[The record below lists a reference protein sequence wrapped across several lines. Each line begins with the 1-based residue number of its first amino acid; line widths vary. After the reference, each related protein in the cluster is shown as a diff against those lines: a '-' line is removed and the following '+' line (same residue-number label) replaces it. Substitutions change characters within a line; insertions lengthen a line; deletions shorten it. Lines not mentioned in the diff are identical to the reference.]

1 MYILLTKGVKFG
13 TENNDRAQNKTTQKC
28 NGVGFV
34 HSFTVAVTPKIG
46 GGLLAMMM
54 VIS

>member
-34 HSFTVAVTPKIG
+34 HSFVAVTPKIG
-46 GGLLAMMM
+46 GGSLAMMM